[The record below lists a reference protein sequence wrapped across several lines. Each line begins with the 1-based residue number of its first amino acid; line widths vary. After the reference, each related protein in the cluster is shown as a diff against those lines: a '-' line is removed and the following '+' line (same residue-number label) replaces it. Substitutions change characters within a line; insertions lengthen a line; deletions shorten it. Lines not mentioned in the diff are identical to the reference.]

1 MALESS
7 PGGSVVRIL
16 PAMQETWVLLLGWE
30 DALKKELA
38 IHSSRLAWEIS
49 QTVEPSRLQSTGSQK
64 SLLVSFLSSPVL
76 AQPTDPNSRCKAHS
90 IICLIAFRAPQSCPL
105 PTRTGHFSLV
115 LPSLYFHLQPSSQPQ
130 HFGHCHE
137 WLIS

>member
-30 DALKKELA
+30 DVLEKELA

-49 QTVEPSRLQSTGSQK
+49 DSG
-64 SLLVSFLSSPVL
+64 
-76 AQPTDPNSRCKAHS
+76 A
-90 IICLIAFRAPQSCPL
+90 
-105 PTRTGHFSLV
+105 
-115 LPSLYFHLQPSSQPQ
+115 
-130 HFGHCHE
+130 
-137 WLIS
+137 